1 MNIAPLRSRKHF
13 VGCVGGLLAAA
24 GLAFAALPIATT
36 AAATPEKIGIIG
48 AGNMGSNLAQLW
60 SDAGHEIMISSRHP
74 DELEAEAEAIGPN
87 VRVGTAREAAAFGT
101 VVVIAVP
108 YGQWP
113 NISDEIKSETMGKT
127 VIDLTNP
134 YPDRDGPMAEQ
145 AREEGTGI
153 ADPKYLP
160 GAHLVR
166 AFNSIIYTNLP
177 RLAHRDGEPA
187 AIPIAGDDA
196 HAVEV
201 TSQLVRDAGFEP
213 VMVGPLTSA
222 KLFDVGSPVYVKVLT
237 AAELRQQLDLP
248 AP

>member
-1 MNIAPLRSRKHF
+1 MNIASLHTRRRL
-13 VGCVGGLLAAA
+13 VRGVAGLLAAA
-24 GLAFAALPIATT
+24 GLAFMCVPTSRT
-36 AAATPEKIGIIG
+36 MAATPEKIGIVG
-48 AGNMGSNLAQLW
+48 AGNMGANLAKLW
-60 SDAGHEIMISSRHP
+60 ADAGHEVMISSRHP
-74 DELEAEAEAIGPN
+74 EALAAQAEAIGPN
-87 VRVGTAREAAAFGT
+87 VHVGTAREAAAFGPI
-101 VVVIAVP
+101 VVIAVP

-113 NISDEIKSETMGKT
+113 NISDEIKSETVGKT

-145 AREEGTGI
+145 AREEGTGV

-177 RLAHRDGEPA
+177 RLAHRAGEPA
-187 AIPIAGDDA
+187 AIPVAGDDA

-213 VMVGPLTSA
+213 VMVGPLSSA
-222 KLFDVGSPVYVKVLT
+222 HLFDVGSPVYVKVLT
-237 AAELRQQLDLP
+237 AAELRQQLGLP
-248 AP
+248 AR

>member
-1 MNIAPLRSRKHF
+1 MNAASLHSRRRF
-13 VGCVGGLLAAA
+13 LGYLARCLAAA
-24 GLAFAALPIATT
+24 GLVLVLTMTSATM
-36 AAATPEKIGIIG
+36 AAAAEKIGIVG
-48 AGNMGSNLAQLW
+48 AGNMGGNLAKLW
-60 SDAGHEIMISSRHP
+60 TDAGHEVMLSSRHP
-74 DELEAEAEAIGPN
+74 EDLRAQAQEIGPT
-87 VRVGTAREAAAFGT
+87 VRVGTAREAAAFGDI
-101 VVVIAVP
+101 VVIAMP

-113 NISDEIKSETMGKT
+113 NVSNEIKSETVGKT

-145 AREEGTGI
+145 AREEGTGV

-177 RLAHRDGEPA
+177 RLAHRAGDLA

-213 VMVGPLTSA
+213 VMVGPLSSA
-222 KLFDVGSPVYVKVLT
+222 KSFDVNSSVYVQVLT
-237 AAELRQQLDLP
+237 AAELRQRLGLR
-248 AP
+248 

>member
-1 MNIAPLRSRKHF
+1 MNTAALHGRSRI
-13 VGCVGGLLAAA
+13 VGYVSRAMVGVGLAAIF
-24 GLAFAALPIATT
+24 LLTSATT
-36 AAATPEKIGIIG
+36 ASAAEKIGIVG
-48 AGNMGSNLAQLW
+48 AGNMGSNLARLW
-60 SDAGHEIMISSRHP
+60 TDAGHEVMLSSRHP
-74 DELEAEAEAIGPN
+74 EELRAQAQEIGPS
-87 VRVGTAREAAAFGT
+87 VRVGTAREAAAFGDI
-101 VVVIAVP
+101 VVIAMP

-113 NISDEIKSETMGKT
+113 NVSDEIKSETVGKT

-177 RLAHRDGEPA
+177 RLAHREGELA

-213 VMVGPLTSA
+213 VMVGPLSSA
-222 KLFDVGSPVYVKVLT
+222 KSFDVNSSVYVQVLT
-237 AAELRQQLDLP
+237 AAELRQRLGLQ
-248 AP
+248 